1 MPAPSKHLERTRGRI
16 LAESEQLRVASR
28 VELVNGTEW
37 LNTKIRGRLYL
48 ALTDRRL
55 LLVNSS
61 IWASRSRLLSEW
73 PTGKLS
79 ISVTRRKLGGN
90 LIHILPTGKKDE
102 STASGFL
109 SFEWVNGHRPREWAN
124 YRFRQ

>member
-28 VELVNGTEW
+28 VQLVNGTEW
-37 LNTKIRGRLYL
+37 LNTRIRGRLYL

-55 LLVNSS
+55 LLVNNTV
-61 IWASRSRLLSEW
+61 WASKTHLLSEW
-73 PTGKLS
+73 PSGRLS

-90 LIHILPTGKKDE
+90 LIHILPTGDTDE
-102 STASGFL
+102 STASGLL

-124 YRFRQ
+124 LRFRQ